1 MINAIQTTAA
11 AILTSKS
18 HPKPLRRR
26 QAIRLSALAVAAF
39 LSTEVVADPSAH
51 KQMITIKDAAA
62 IQWKPAPA
70 ALPKGIEIS
79 VIMGDPDKPGPF
91 ALRLRI
97 PPSTVIAPHTHATD
111 ETVTL
116 LEGALVHDMGEKMV
130 ESRGE
135 PFGEGGFLYLPALM
149 PHSLWTKDQPA
160 VIQVNGTG
168 PFGLNYVNP
177 ADDPSKAR

>member
-1 MINAIQTTAA
+1 M
-11 AILTSKS
+11 
-18 HPKPLRRR
+18 R
-26 QAIRLSALAVAAF
+26 QATGFAALAVAVA
-39 LSTEVVADPSAH
+39 LSGVAVAESSAH
-51 KQMITIKDAAA
+51 KQMIAISDAAA
-62 IQWKPAPA
+62 VRWKPAPA

-79 VIMGDPDKPGPF
+79 VVMGDPDKPGPF

-97 PPSTVIAPHTHATD
+97 PAGTTIAPHTHATD

-116 LEGALVHDMGEKMV
+116 LSGSLVHDMGETMV
-130 ESRGE
+130 ESRGQA
-135 PFGEGGFLYLPALM
+135 FGTGGFLYLPALM
-149 PHSLWTKDQPA
+149 PHSLWTKDEAA

>member
-1 MINAIQTTAA
+1 LIDIVRTTAA
-11 AILTSKS
+11 ARLANLPRAAVSGSK
-18 HPKPLRRR
+18 
-26 QAIRLSALAVAAF
+26 QAVRLSALGLAAALSTAAF
-39 LSTEVVADPSAH
+39 ADPSAH
-51 KQMITIKDAAA
+51 KQMVAVPDAAA
-62 IQWKPAPA
+62 VQWKPAPP

-116 LEGALVHDMGEKMV
+116 LEGALTHDMGAQMV
-130 ESRGE
+130 ESRVK
-135 PFGEGGFLYLPALM
+135 PFRQGGFLYLPALM

-168 PFGLNYVNP
+168 PFGLTYVNP
-177 ADDPSKAR
+177 TDDPSKAR

>member
-1 MINAIQTTAA
+1 MSNARAA
-11 AILTSKS
+11 
-18 HPKPLRRR
+18 PLRMN
-26 QAIRLSALAVAAF
+26 QAIRLSAFALAASLSTGAVADLA
-39 LSTEVVADPSAH
+39 AH
-51 KQMITIKDAAA
+51 KQMIAVKEAAA
-62 IQWKPAPA
+62 VQWKPAPA

-97 PPSTVIAPHTHATD
+97 PPSTIIAPHTHATD

-116 LEGALVHDMGEKMV
+116 LDGALVHDMGEKMV

-135 PFGEGGFLYLPALM
+135 PFREGGFLYLPALM
-149 PHSLWTKDQPA
+149 PHSLWTKDQSA

>member
-1 MINAIQTTAA
+1 MKQGT
-11 AILTSKS
+11 
-18 HPKPLRRR
+18 
-26 QAIRLSALAVAAF
+26 RLAAVAAALA
-39 LSTEVVADPSAH
+39 LSTAAWADPSDH
-51 KQMITIKDAAA
+51 KQMITVPDAAA
-62 IQWKPAPA
+62 VQWKPAPA

-116 LEGALVHDMGEKMV
+116 LDGALVHDMGETLV

-135 PFGEGGFLYLPALM
+135 PFGRGGFLYLPAKM
-149 PHSLWTKDQPA
+149 PHSLWTKAEEA

>member
-1 MINAIQTTAA
+1 MINLIPTTAA
-11 AILTSKS
+11 ARLRSAA
-18 HPKPLRRR
+18 HAAPLRMTKGV
-26 QAIRLSALAVAAF
+26 RLSAIAVAAS
-39 LSTEVVADPSAH
+39 LSTGAVADPSAH
-51 KQMITIKDAAA
+51 KQMVTVADAAA
-62 IQWKPAPA
+62 VQWKPAPA

-97 PPSTVIAPHTHATD
+97 PPATVIAPHTHATD

-135 PFGEGGFLYLPALM
+135 PFREGGFLYLPALM
-149 PHSLWTKDQPA
+149 PHSLWTKDRPA

>member
-1 MINAIQTTAA
+1 MQGITMNNSFASAAVLAAGLASTAA
-11 AILTSKS
+11 
-18 HPKPLRRR
+18 
-26 QAIRLSALAVAAF
+26 
-39 LSTEVVADPSAH
+39 VADPSGH
-51 KQMITIKDAAA
+51 TQMITISDAAA
-62 IQWKPAPA
+62 VKWKPAPA

-79 VIMGDPDKPGPF
+79 VIMGDPEKSGPF
-91 ALRLRI
+91 ALRLKI
-97 PPSTVIAPHTHATD
+97 PPATTIAPHTHATD

-116 LEGALVHDMGEKMV
+116 LNGALVHDMGEKIV

-135 PFGEGGFLYLPALM
+135 PFREGGFLYLPAHM

-168 PFGLNYVNP
+168 PFGLNYINP

>member
-1 MINAIQTTAA
+1 M
-11 AILTSKS
+11 TSWIRQD
-18 HPKPLRRR
+18 LRL
-26 QAIRLSALAVAAF
+26 AALAVAGC
-39 LSTEVVADPSAH
+39 LSTAALAEEPGH
-51 KQMITIKDAAA
+51 KQMITIQDAAA
-62 IQWKPAPA
+62 VQRKPAPA

-79 VIMGDPDKPGPF
+79 VIMGDPAKPGPF

-97 PPSTVIAPHTHATD
+97 PPKTIIAPHTHATD

-116 LEGALVHDMGEKMV
+116 LAGALVHDMGETMV

-135 PFGEGGFLYLPALM
+135 PFGEGGFLYLPANM

-160 VIQVNGTG
+160 VIQVNGSG

-177 ADDPSKAR
+177 ADDPSRPR

>member
-1 MINAIQTTAA
+1 M
-11 AILTSKS
+11 
-18 HPKPLRRR
+18 
-26 QAIRLSALAVAAF
+26 
-39 LSTEVVADPSAH
+39 
-51 KQMITIKDAAA
+51 
-62 IQWKPAPA
+62 KPAPA

-79 VIMGDPDKPGPF
+79 VIMGDPEKPGPF
-91 ALRLRI
+91 ALRLKI
-97 PPSTVIAPHTHATD
+97 PPATTIAPHTHATD

-116 LEGALVHDMGEKMV
+116 LNGTLVHDMGEKIV

-135 PFGEGGFLYLPALM
+135 PFREGGFLYLPAHM

-168 PFGLNYVNP
+168 PFGLNYINP

>member
-1 MINAIQTTAA
+1 MKKANAI
-11 AILTSKS
+11 I
-18 HPKPLRRR
+18 
-26 QAIRLSALAVAAF
+26 ALAVASLISSPAM
-39 LSTEVVADPSAH
+39 ADPSGH
-51 KQMITIKDAAA
+51 KRMVTVPAADAV
-62 IQWKPAPA
+62 QWKPAPS

-79 VIMGDPDKPGPF
+79 VIMGDPEKPGPF
-91 ALRLRI
+91 ALRLKI
-97 PPSTVIAPHTHATD
+97 PSKTVIAPHTHATD

-116 LEGALVHDMGEKMV
+116 LDGAFVHDMGETRV

-135 PFGEGGFLYLPALM
+135 PFREGGFLYLPAKM
-149 PHSLWTKDQPA
+149 PHSLWTTDQAA

>member
-1 MINAIQTTAA
+1 MTPAVRFA
-11 AILTSKS
+11 
-18 HPKPLRRR
+18 
-26 QAIRLSALAVAAF
+26 ALAVAT
-39 LSTEVVADPSAH
+39 LSAVAATPATAASGH
-51 KQMITIKDAAA
+51 PTMITVAGADAVR
-62 IQWKPAPA
+62 WTPAPA

-97 PPSTVIAPHTHATD
+97 PAGTVIAPHTHATD

-116 LEGALVHDMGEKMV
+116 LTGSLVHDMGEKRV

-135 PFGEGGFLYLPALM
+135 PFAEGGFLYLPANM
-149 PHSLWTKDQPA
+149 PHSLWTKGEAA

-177 ADDPSKAR
+177 ADDPSKAGR

>member
-1 MINAIQTTAA
+1 MRQVLRFSSLAMAA
-11 AILTSKS
+11 S
-18 HPKPLRRR
+18 
-26 QAIRLSALAVAAF
+26 
-39 LSTEVVADPSAH
+39 LSTVAVADPSAH
-51 KQMITIKDAAA
+51 KQMITVSDAAA
-62 IQWKPAPA
+62 VQWKPAPA

-97 PPSTVIAPHTHATD
+97 PPATVIAPHTHATD

-116 LEGALVHDMGEKMV
+116 LDGALVHDMGETRV

-135 PFGEGGFLYLPALM
+135 PFRKGGFLYLPADM
-149 PHSLWTKDQPA
+149 PHSLWTSGEVA